1 MHITDDG
8 HIYRKLGEKIDNL
21 HVKAPWNETWHSILK
36 ELYTTDEADV
46 VVKMPYT
53 LSTLERISQITK
65 IEKTSL
71 QNILDSL
78 CRKGL
83 VMDTWNEK
91 HGRYYYMPWPIAIGI
106 FEFTMMRTDN
116 NLNKKRMAD
125 LFHEYFG
132 SVHAANFSNNEKVSA
147 LRVIPVEES
156 ITADSHTEFFDYEK
170 ASSLIESTDKW
181 AIGLCSC
188 RSEKLHNGTRGCDA
202 PTDCCSLL
210 GIGADYGIRNN
221 FARKVTKSEMLD
233 NFARSK
239 EYSLVFCA
247 VNTKKNPVAIC
258 HCCKCCC
265 NFLGGLTKYGYQNCV
280 VTSNFISKIAAG
292 KCTGCGKCVKV
303 CPVNALSLVSAN
315 DPKNMKKKTCKLNTD
330 ICVGC
335 GVCIAKCSFKAME
348 MIPRE
353 SKVLHP
359 ESLFE
364 VTMLAALER
373 GTLQNQLFDNPMS
386 ITQDYMRTFVGA
398 FLKLTPVKQA
408 LMSNIFRSSFL
419 SSARSIARIQ
429 GKGWMLDL

>member
-1 MHITDDG
+1 MHITEG
-8 HIYRKLGEKIDNL
+8 GIYRKLGEKIDNL

-65 IEKTSL
+65 IEKTRL
-71 QNILDSL
+71 QSILERL
-78 CRKGL
+78 CKKGL
-83 VMDTWNEK
+83 VMDLWNEK
-91 HGRYYYMPWPIAIGI
+91 HGQYYYMSWPIAIGI

-116 NLNKKRMAD
+116 DLNKKKIAK
-125 LFHEYFG
+125 LFHDYFG
-132 SVHAANFSNNEKVSA
+132 SVHAANFSNNEKISV

-156 ITADSHTEFFDYEK
+156 VTNSSHTEFFDYEK
-170 ASSLIESTDKW
+170 ASSLIDSTNKF

-188 RSEKLHNGTRGCDA
+188 RNEKLHTGAKECDA

-221 FARKVTKSEMLD
+221 FAREVTKSEMLD
-233 NFARSK
+233 NFARSR
-239 EYSLVFCA
+239 EYGLVFCA
-247 VNTKKNPVAIC
+247 VNTKNNPVAIC

-265 NFLGGLTKYGYQNCV
+265 NYLSGLTKYGYSNSV
-280 VTSNFISKIAAG
+280 ITSNFISKIDTG
-292 KCTGCGKCVKV
+292 KCNGCGKCVKA
-303 CPVNALSLVSAN
+303 CPVNALSLLSAN
-315 DPKNMKKKTCKLNTD
+315 DPKNKKKKTCELNTE

-335 GVCIAKCSFKAME
+335 GVCIARCSFKAME
-348 MIPRE
+348 MIPRG

-364 VTMLAALER
+364 VIMLAALER
-373 GTLQNQLFDNPMS
+373 GTLQNQLFDNPQS
-386 ITQDYMRTFVGA
+386 ITQNYMRTFIGA
-398 FLKLTPVKQA
+398 FLNLAPVKQS
-408 LMSNIFRSSFL
+408 LMSNLFRSAFL
-419 SSARSIARIQ
+419 SSAKSIARIQ